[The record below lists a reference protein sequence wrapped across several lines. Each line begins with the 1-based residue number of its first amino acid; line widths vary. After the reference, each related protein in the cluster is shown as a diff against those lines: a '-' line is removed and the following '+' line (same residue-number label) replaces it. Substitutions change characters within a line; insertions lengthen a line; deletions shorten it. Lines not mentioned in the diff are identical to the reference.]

1 MPAQS
6 SHLLCESW
14 ESCDIFGMQIF
25 PYTLLVEGMVI
36 PVALTLGKLIGL
48 QSFQGGRNKWQ
59 YSKSP
64 NGIWSK
70 TISQKGKTMKAIKSG
85 FKSQLLLT
93 HFMTLS
99 KSFNSQGFSFHVLK

>member
-48 QSFQGGRNKWQ
+48 QSFQGGRNK
-59 YSKSP
+59 
-64 NGIWSK
+64 
-70 TISQKGKTMKAIKSG
+70 
-85 FKSQLLLT
+85 
-93 HFMTLS
+93 
-99 KSFNSQGFSFHVLK
+99 